1 MKRILFGIMI
11 LVMFVM
17 VGAAAA
23 EEAAKP
29 ASSEPLKPAAKE
41 ASEKGIT
48 IARMEIAGGI
58 ENREPAGVA
67 ASFPATQEKVWCFVE
82 FQNVDKETTVNY
94 VWTFGENEVDKVPQT
109 IKAFS
114 KYRTWA
120 NKTIAGRKGD
130 WKVDIIDESGAVMK
144 SASFKIE

>member
-1 MKRILFGIMI
+1 MKRTLFGIMI
-11 LVMFVM
+11 LVIFVM

-29 ASSEPLKPAAKE
+29 ASPEPAKPAAKE

-48 IARMEIAGGI
+48 IARMEIAGSI

-67 ASFPATQEKVWCFVE
+67 STFSATQEKVWCFVE
-82 FQNVDKETTVNY
+82 FQNVSEDTNVNY
-94 VWTFGENEVDKVPQT
+94 AWSLDGKEVDKVPQT
-109 IKAFS
+109 IKAS
-114 KYRTWA
+114 SRYRTWS

-130 WKVDIIDESGAVMK
+130 WKVDIIDESGAVLK
-144 SASFKIE
+144 SVSFKIE

>member
-1 MKRILFGIMI
+1 MKRALFGII
-11 LVMFVM
+11 VLVMFVM
-17 VGAAAA
+17 VGAVLA

-29 ASSEPLKPAAKE
+29 ASPEPEKPAAKE

-48 IARMEIAGGI
+48 IARMEIAGSI
-58 ENREPAGVA
+58 ENREPAGI
-67 ASFPATQEKVWCFVE
+67 ASTFSATQEKVWCFVE

-94 VWTFGENEVDKVPQT
+94 VWSLDGKEVDKVPQT

-130 WKVDIIDESGAVMK
+130 WKVDIMDESGMVLK
-144 SASFKIE
+144 SAAFKIE

>member
-1 MKRILFGIMI
+1 MKKVLFGIMFF
-11 LVMFVM
+11 VMAVM
-17 VGAAAA
+17 VGTVLA

-29 ASSEPLKPAAKE
+29 ASPEASKPAAKE

-58 ENREPAGVA
+58 ENREPVGIAS
-67 ASFPATQEKVWCFVE
+67 SFPATQEKVWCFVE
-82 FQNVDKETTVNY
+82 FRNVPKETTINY
-94 VWTFGENEVDKVPQT
+94 VWTFGQNEVERVPQT

-130 WKVDIIDESGAVMK
+130 WKVDILDESGAVLK
-144 SASFKIE
+144 SAAFKIE

>member
-1 MKRILFGIMI
+1 MKRALFGIMV

-29 ASSEPLKPAAKE
+29 ASPEPAKPAAKE
-41 ASEKGIT
+41 TSEKDLT
-48 IARMEIAGGI
+48 IARMEIAGSI
-58 ENREPAGVA
+58 ENKEPVGSAS
-67 ASFPATQEKVWCFVE
+67 SFPATQEKVWCFVE

-114 KYRTWA
+114 KYRTWS

-130 WKVDIIDESGAVMK
+130 WKVDIIDESGTVLK
-144 SASFKIE
+144 SAAFKIE

>member
-1 MKRILFGIMI
+1 MKRIFFGIMI

-17 VGAAAA
+17 VGTVLA

-29 ASSEPLKPAAKE
+29 ASPEAAKPAAKE
-41 ASEKGIT
+41 ASENGLT
-48 IARMEIAGGI
+48 IARMEIAGGV

-67 ASFPATQEKVWCFVE
+67 STFPATQEKVWCFVE
-82 FQNVDKETTVNY
+82 FQNVDKETTINY
-94 VWTFGENEVDKVPQT
+94 VWTFGEKEVDKVPQT

-130 WKVDIIDESGAVMK
+130 WKVDIIDESGTVLK

>member
-1 MKRILFGIMI
+1 MKRALFGIMI

-23 EEAAKP
+23 EEAPKP
-29 ASSEPLKPAAKE
+29 ASPDPAKPAAKE

-48 IARMEIAGGI
+48 IARMEIAGSI
-58 ENREPAGVA
+58 ENREPAGIAV
-67 ASFPATQEKVWCFVE
+67 SFPASHEKVWCFVE
-82 FQNVDKETTVNY
+82 FQNVSNDTPVNY
-94 VWTFGENEVDKVPQT
+94 VWSLDGKEIDKVPQT
-109 IKAFS
+109 IKAS
-114 KYRTWA
+114 SRYRTWS

-130 WKVDIIDESGAVMK
+130 WKVDIIDESGAVLK

>member
-1 MKRILFGIMI
+1 MKKVLFGIMV
-11 LVMFVM
+11 LVMAVM
-17 VGAAAA
+17 VGTVLA

-29 ASSEPLKPAAKE
+29 ASPEAAKPAAKE
-41 ASEKGIT
+41 ASENGLT
-48 IARMEIAGGI
+48 IARMEIAGGV
-58 ENREPAGVA
+58 ENREPVGA
-67 ASFPATQEKVWCFVE
+67 ASSFPATQEKVWCFVE
-82 FQNVDKETTVNY
+82 FQNVTKETTINY

-109 IKAFS
+109 IKVFS

-130 WKVDIIDESGAVMK
+130 WKVDILDESGAVLK

>member
-1 MKRILFGIMI
+1 MKRIFFGIMI

-17 VGAAAA
+17 VGAVLA
-23 EEAAKP
+23 EE
-29 ASSEPLKPAAKE
+29 AAKE

-48 IARMEIAGGI
+48 IARMEIAGGV

-67 ASFPATQEKVWCFVE
+67 STFPATQEKVWCFVE
-82 FQNVDKETTVNY
+82 FQNVDKETTINY
-94 VWTFGENEVDKVPQT
+94 VWTFGEKEVDKVPQT

-130 WKVDIIDESGAVMK
+130 WKVDIIDESGTVLK

>member
-1 MKRILFGIMI
+1 MKRIFFGIMI

-17 VGAAAA
+17 VGAVLA

-29 ASSEPLKPAAKE
+29 ASPESDKPAAKE
-41 ASEKGIT
+41 ASEKGLT
-48 IARMEIAGGI
+48 IARMEIAGGV

-67 ASFPATQEKVWCFVE
+67 STFPATQEKVWCFVE
-82 FQNVDKETTVNY
+82 FQNVDKETTINY
-94 VWTFGENEVDKVPQT
+94 VWTFGEKEVDKVPQT

-130 WKVDIIDESGAVMK
+130 WKVDIIDESGTVLK

>member
-1 MKRILFGIMI
+1 MKRALFGIMI

-17 VGAAAA
+17 AGAVLA

-29 ASSEPLKPAAKE
+29 ALPEPDKPAAKE
-41 ASEKGIT
+41 ASENGIT
-48 IARMEIAGGI
+48 IARMEIADGV
-58 ENREPAGVA
+58 ENREPVGSAS
-67 ASFPATQEKVWCFVE
+67 SFPATQEKVWCFVE

-109 IKAFS
+109 IKAS
-114 KYRTWA
+114 SRYRTWS

-130 WKVDIIDESGAVMK
+130 WKVDIMDESGAVLK

>member
-17 VGAAAA
+17 VGAVLA

-29 ASSEPLKPAAKE
+29 ASPEPAKPAAKE

-82 FQNVDKETTVNY
+82 FQDVDKETTINY
-94 VWTFGENEVDKVPQT
+94 VWSLGEKEVDKVPQT

-130 WKVDIIDESGAVMK
+130 WKVDIIDESGTVLK

>member
-1 MKRILFGIMI
+1 MKRIFFGIMI
-11 LVMFVM
+11 LVIFVM
-17 VGAAAA
+17 VGAVLA

-29 ASSEPLKPAAKE
+29 ASSEPATPTAKE
-41 ASEKGIT
+41 ALEKGII

-58 ENREPAGVA
+58 ENREPVGA
-67 ASFPATQEKVWCFVE
+67 ASAFPATQEKVWCFVE

-94 VWTFGENEVDKVPQT
+94 VWSLDGKEVDKVSQT

-130 WKVDIIDESGAVMK
+130 WKVDIIDESGTVLK